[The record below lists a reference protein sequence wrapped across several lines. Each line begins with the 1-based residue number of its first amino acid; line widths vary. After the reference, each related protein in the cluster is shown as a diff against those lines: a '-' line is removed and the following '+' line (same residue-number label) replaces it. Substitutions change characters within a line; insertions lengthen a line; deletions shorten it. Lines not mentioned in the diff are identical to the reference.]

1 MPKAILKK
9 KRHKF
14 AERMSTTEPPRGR
27 GRGRGRGRTLKV
39 TESTNPGD

>member
-1 MPKAILKK
+1 MPKAILNK

-14 AERMSTTEPPRGR
+14 AERMSTAEPP
-27 GRGRGRGRTLKV
+27 RGRGRGRTLKV